1 MQYTGKPMKD
11 TTHIERIPPDD
22 QMSIYDFDILTDEK
36 AIGLIDFCAPVKLL
50 DYLDAMINPKYTD
63 IYSQVRKRVKECLE
77 FTQARNP
84 FHAGRPG
91 KYDANDMNRV
101 GSLKRQGRTFR
112 EIAAE
117 IGCSPSTA
125 SRLYD
130 KSFNVLK

>member
-1 MQYTGKPMKD
+1 MKD
-11 TTHIERIPPDD
+11 TAHIERIPPDD

-36 AIGLIDFCAPVKLL
+36 TIRLIDLCVPVKLL
-50 DYLDAMINPKYTD
+50 DYLDAMIDPKYSD
-63 IYSQVRKRVKECLE
+63 IYKQVRRRVKECLE

-91 KYDANDMNRV
+91 KYDVNDMKRV
-101 GSLKRQGRTFR
+101 RSLKRQGRTFR

-130 KSFNVLK
+130 KSFNILK